1 MNEIQTH
8 THDGINSPK
17 LKTYNVIPTYTLTP
31 TELTRYLSR
40 PAIDGEE
47 FNVYDGTNYRKYIR
61 LAGVWKYT
69 TLS

>member
-8 THDGINSPK
+8 NHDGINSQK
-17 LKTYNVIPTYTLTP
+17 VSSSSVIPTYIMTS

-40 PAIDGEE
+40 PAIEGEE
-47 FNVYDGTNYRKYIR
+47 FNVFDGTNYRKYIFINS
-61 LAGVWKYT
+61 LWKYV